1 MMLTDM
7 AFHRMA
13 EKHRKPVI
21 DIFNHYI
28 QKTFA
33 AYPEQC
39 VPYEFYD
46 LFLKIIVGYPAFVV
60 ENREGQFIG
69 FGMVHAYHPFTTFS
83 HTAEISYFIL
93 PDYCGKGIG
102 SALLKRLLDEIWQK
116 RVTNVL
122 ASISSLN
129 ERSIRFHRKHGFVEC
144 GRFKSICRKKGQY
157 FDIVWMQKMLQ

>member
-1 MMLTDM
+1 MTTDVT
-7 AFHRMA
+7 FHRMT
-13 EKHRKPVI
+13 EEHCKPVI

-60 ENREGQFIG
+60 ATRGGQIIG

-83 HTAEISYFIL
+83 HTAEISYFIH
-93 PDYCGKGIG
+93 PDHCGKGIG
-102 SALLKRLLDEIWQK
+102 SALLERLLDGTREKGII
-116 RVTNVL
+116 TIL

-129 ERSIRFHRKHGFVEC
+129 ARSIRFHRKHGFFEC
-144 GRFKSICRKKGQY
+144 GKFQSICRKKGRY